1 MSKIAGVANLRVL
14 GIFTP
19 LMYLPP
25 ERERETSMGAFGPTE
40 AAIRRVMAHEQVI
53 EIGLRVKDDELA
65 QAIVDLSRTARREL
79 LSVGVTPSFTE
90 EVASTYEM
98 ILTQHL
104 MPEIA
109 SRLNR
114 NAATRLILS
123 REEVGDGSASELE
136 GPELRRL
143 TGLCWSRSDFARIG
157 VSVRSRF
164 DPEGRNA
171 EKVFATE
178 VIGQDPV
185 NGNLLE
191 IALGRVA
198 SPAPEA
204 SSPEQDWFAAR
215 IGHAARLRG
224 VSLPEPVWCP
234 ELRFGYRLY
243 EAPQTDQ
250 VDGDPEPV

>member
-1 MSKIAGVANLRVL
+1 
-14 GIFTP
+14 
-19 LMYLPP
+19 
-25 ERERETSMGAFGPTE
+25 MGALGLTE
-40 AAIRRVMAHEQVI
+40 AAIRRVMAHDQVI
-53 EIGLRVKDDELA
+53 EIGLRIEDDELA

-79 LSVGVTPSFTE
+79 FSVGVTPSFTE

-109 SRLNR
+109 ARLNR
-114 NAATRLILS
+114 DTETRLILS

-136 GPELRRL
+136 GPEFRRL

-157 VSVRSRF
+157 ASVRSRF
-164 DPEGRNA
+164 DPDGANA

-198 SPAPEA
+198 SPVPEETSPEA
-204 SSPEQDWFAAR
+204 DWFAAR
-215 IGHAARLRG
+215 ISHAANLRG
-224 VSLPEPVWCP
+224 VSLPEPVWSP
-234 ELRFGYRLY
+234 EMRFGFRSDHSL
-243 EAPQTDQ
+243 PQDQ
-250 VDGDPEPV
+250 GDGDPEPV